1 MVVNIQKYLE
11 AGHIDTFIRLT
22 NCIFGYTE
30 KEVPGFSLD
39 FSRVEKA
46 DLLGVLLT
54 YKILEY
60 STVHRCFSSPIHDIY
75 QNNVLLSTIEKFGF
89 GDLIKSLMS
98 DKKVRTSSEYKKLK
112 VKNESDCVIAPIALL
127 RSEHSHSELVIKQQ
141 YEPIIT
147 AFYQNDSIVEMI
159 LEVFTEIMHNFWAH
173 ATEDKSIIAGY
184 GNRNFFEIACVDNG
198 IGIDGTIHNAFP
210 DRVGEKAL
218 KYAMSRGVTSKKGS
232 NHMGYGLWFINEIVS
247 QAGGVAHIISN
258 DYSLLNK
265 NGRQSFQKFPRWK
278 GSVVYVKMPLKTS
291 VTIKDIERDHS
302 ELNDI
307 NINFI

>member
-1 MVVNIQKYLE
+1 MVVNIQKYLDV
-11 AGHIDTFIRLT
+11 GHIDTFIRLT
-22 NCIFGYTE
+22 NCVFGYTDR
-30 KEVPGFSLD
+30 EVPGFSLD

-75 QNNVLLSTIEKFGF
+75 HNNVLLSTIEKFGF

-98 DKKVRTSSEYKKLK
+98 DKKSRATSEYKKLK
-112 VKNESDCVIAPIALL
+112 VKNDNDCVIAPIALL
-127 RSEHSHSELVIKQQ
+127 RSEHFHSELVIRQQ
-141 YEPIIT
+141 YEPVIT
-147 AFYQNDSIVEMI
+147 SFYNSESIVEMI

-198 IGIDGTIHNAFP
+198 IGIDGTIHSAFP
-210 DRVGEKAL
+210 GCIGEKAL
-218 KYAMSRGVTSKKGS
+218 KYAMSRGVTSKKGT

-247 QAGGVAHIISN
+247 RAGGIVQIISN
-258 DYSLLNK
+258 DCMFTNK
-265 NGRQSFQKFPRWK
+265 SGRTVLQKCPKWK
-278 GSVVYVKMPLKTS
+278 GSVVFVKLPLTMP
-291 VTIKDIERDHS
+291 VTIKDIEQGHR
-302 ELNDI
+302 ELNEI